1 MQLFCGDGAYCTLAR
16 NDLSAEPSFSGESMA
31 NADPKTAAPSLED
44 VRARIDAIDAQLLAL
59 VDERAGLAVQVAAAK
74 AAAGD
79 GDPAETIIRKAL
91 QSALR

>member
-1 MQLFCGDGAYCTLAR
+1 
-16 NDLSAEPSFSGESMA
+16 MA